1 MGHTRFRRRKP
12 AAFVMAT
19 VMSAA
24 VAVATGVALSAR
36 PRAEQPA
43 HNKQAVTFKSGQLTL
58 VGVVYKPDGAGPF
71 PTVIWNHGSEKTPG
85 RFRQFDVVADIFVP
99 AGYVVFAPSRRGHD
113 SSEGAYIGDQM
124 AAEEKRGGPQGVG
137 RLMVRLHETE
147 QLDDQFAGIAYAKT
161 LPFVDT
167 NHMVVAG
174 CSFGGIQ
181 SLLAAERGGGLKAA
195 FSISPAALTWGQHPQ
210 IRDRLRASVHSINI
224 PVRLIQ
230 PPKDASLEPARV
242 LGEEARKAG
251 KDTFITKVYSPDV
264 VPKDE
269 QGHCFG
275 GAKGFHNW
283 AREAEEFFD
292 GVLGIARP
300 Q

>member
-1 MGHTRFRRRKP
+1 MKVVR
-12 AAFVMAT
+12 A
-19 VMSAA
+19 AA
-24 VAVATGVALSAR
+24 VTVATGVALSAL
-36 PRAEQPA
+36 AIGQQPV
-43 HNKQAVTFKSGQLTL
+43 HSKQAVRFKSGQLTL
-58 VGVVYKPDGAGPF
+58 GGVVYKPDGPGPF
-71 PTVIWNHGSEKTPG
+71 PTVIWNHGSEKTPA
-85 RFRQFDVVADIFVP
+85 RFRQFDAVADIFVP

-113 SSEGAYIGDQM
+113 SSEGAYIVDLM
-124 AAEEKRGGPQGVG
+124 DAEERKGGPTGVG

-161 LPFVDT
+161 LPFVDA
-167 NHMVVAG
+167 NRMVVAG

-181 SLLAAERGGGLKAA
+181 SLLAAERGGDVKAA
-195 FSISPAALTWGQHPQ
+195 FSISPGALTWSKYPP
-210 IRDRLRASVHSINI
+210 IRDRLLTAVHKTSI

-251 KDTFITKVYSPDV
+251 KDAFITKVYSRDI

-283 AREAEEFFD
+283 GREAQEFFD